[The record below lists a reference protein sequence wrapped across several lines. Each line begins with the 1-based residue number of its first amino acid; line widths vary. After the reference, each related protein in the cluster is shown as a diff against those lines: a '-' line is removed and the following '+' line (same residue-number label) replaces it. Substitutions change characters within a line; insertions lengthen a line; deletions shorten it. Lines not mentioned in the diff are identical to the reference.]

1 MSFGELTEL
10 EVRDFF
16 FGSVESLEADQL
28 NPGGFVV
35 ANKHSVSL
43 INPDLSAEIL
53 AGEISV
59 STIMM
64 MIIRM
69 IIIIIIIIMTMIIM
83 IMIMT
88 ITIAIVL
95 K

>member
-10 EVRDFF
+10 EVQDFF

-53 AGEISV
+53 AGEISL
-59 STIMM
+59 S
-64 MIIRM
+64 
-69 IIIIIIIIMTMIIM
+69 
-83 IMIMT
+83 
-88 ITIAIVL
+88 TIAISGMFL
-95 K
+95 IKLSSTSFFAGADDFSSIST

>member
-10 EVRDFF
+10 EVQDFF

-53 AGEISV
+53 AGEISL

-69 IIIIIIIIMTMIIM
+69 IIIIMTMIIM